1 MNLSHS
7 MYVLIAV
14 LSMLNFGRLILMI
27 IGSDLYDIRRM
38 RTAYMNRQ
46 KRRTYQPLIS
56 IIIPAYNEEMG
67 VIRTLQ
73 SVLANDYRHMQ
84 IIVVDDGSKDRTLSR
99 LRQFQR
105 IHAGMFTIVHQANAG
120 KAAAIN
126 RAVSRW
132 AKGSLVMVVDAD
144 SLLKPDAVRKMVAHF
159 RDRRIIAAASN
170 VKIIPTSHVLG
181 IAQQFEYLI
190 SYRMKRA
197 LTLNNMEY
205 IVGGVGSTFRRS
217 ALLKAGLYDTDTMTE
232 DIDLTVKLIREYGNT
247 YYRVHYAS
255 DSVAYTEHV
264 LTFRSLVRQRFR
276 WKYGRMQTLLKNQAL
291 FFNRTCKYDRRLT
304 WYQLPYALI
313 GEFVLLL
320 EPFLVGYILYVV
332 ARYADMTSMVSVYLI
347 VSAFVFAMF
356 AAEPTETWRSKLRL
370 TAALPVVYFLMY
382 ILTAVEFVA
391 LMQSLRR
398 TKGLL
403 QRSAESSS
411 WEHVERQ
418 GGTVAIS

>member
-1 MNLSHS
+1 MDLSHS

-14 LSMLNFGRLILMI
+14 LSMLNFMRLIMMI
-27 IGSDLYDIRRM
+27 VGSDMYDIKRM
-38 RTAYMNRQ
+38 KVTYAARQ
-46 KRRTYQPLIS
+46 KRQRYQPLITV
-56 IIIPAYNEEMG
+56 IIPAYNEEAG
-67 VIRTLQ
+67 VIRTLD
-73 SVLANDYRHMQ
+73 SVRANDYPRTQ
-84 IIVVDDGSKDRTLSR
+84 VIVVDDGSKDRTLSR
-99 LRQFQR
+99 LRQYQR
-105 IHAGMFTIVHQANAG
+105 KHPGSFTIVHQENAG

-144 SLLKPDAVRKMVAHF
+144 SLLKSDAIRRMVVHF

-170 VKIIPTSHVLG
+170 VKIIPTNHILG

-264 LTFRSLVRQRFR
+264 LTFRSLIRQRFR
-276 WKYGRMQTLLKNQAL
+276 WKYGRMQTLLKNQSL
-291 FFNRTCKYDRRLT
+291 FFNRTRKYDRRLT

-320 EPFLVGYILYVV
+320 EPILVGYILYVV
-332 ARYADMTSMVSVYLI
+332 ARYADMTSMVSVYVI

-370 TAALPVVYFLMY
+370 TAALPIVYFLMY
-382 ILTAVEFVA
+382 ILTAVEFIA
-391 LMQSLRR
+391 LIQSLRR
-398 TKGLL
+398 TKGLFHRTE
-403 QRSAESSS
+403 QASS